1 MPAEGAY
8 TAGDFLVD
16 ELRLITTS
24 GMEIDL
30 IKSFMSITLYEDIF
44 SMTITGKISIMDAVN
59 IASHGPLLGQEY
71 LHLKIRTPNFKEKS
85 DIIDFSK
92 NAFLVHSISKR
103 QNIGNGIQGY
113 VLSFVSQELVKN
125 QRIKVTQSLI
135 DPWSDIVK
143 KMLVDYL
150 DTKKKITIEPSTG
163 VKKFVAPNMRPL
175 DIIVLGTK
183 QAIST
188 FKGEPTYLFYETL
201 KGFNFRTLTS
211 LYDEPS
217 LLEYVP
223 FEPGTNI
230 IPDGQRGA
238 GAVDVH
244 KEMRNVLNYE
254 IVSNNDYIVNY
265 RTGMLGSRLITHDI
279 VSKSYET
286 EVYNYF
292 DNFPNES
299 HIVSGVTTG
308 IEEFPIVSEL
318 FVDEKG
324 KRASDFPGART
335 FLMPTSL
342 AGGVDSQHTTEN
354 NTNPYMAYD
363 PHKWLQRRNSQMM
376 QLENGLNVNIS
387 VYGNTLI
394 SAGDIV
400 ELNLKFAT
408 TIRGP
413 RDETRDRFYRGP
425 FLIKRI
431 KHEFFNMEIPQHKM
445 EMSLVKDSLEEELSD
460 AGLIEPSAETGDGVE
475 DYVYGDIFP

>member
-30 IKSFMSITLYEDIF
+30 IKSFMGITLYEDIF

-324 KRASDFPGART
+324 KRVSDFSART
-335 FLMPTSL
+335 FVMPTSL

-363 PHKWLQRRNSQMM
+363 PHKWLQRRNSQMI
-376 QLENGLNVNIS
+376 QLDNALQVNI
-387 VYGNTLI
+387 VVHGNTLVN
-394 SAGDIV
+394 AGDKVLI
-400 ELNLKFAT
+400 NLPYTAVIKSSKNEKF
-408 TIRGP
+408 
-413 RDETRDRFYRGP
+413 DRFYKGP
-425 FLIKRI
+425 FLIKKIR
-431 KHEFFNMEIPQHKM
+431 HDFFNTENPKHQMHMQ
-445 EMSLVKDSLEEELSD
+445 LVKDSLEEKLD
-460 AGLIEPSAETGDGVE
+460 NTGPIEPSADTAAAIEEYT
-475 DYVYGDIFP
+475 YN

>member
-1 MPAEGAY
+1 
-8 TAGDFLVD
+8 
-16 ELRLITTS
+16 
-24 GMEIDL
+24 
-30 IKSFMSITLYEDIF
+30 
-44 SMTITGKISIMDAVN
+44 
-59 IASHGPLLGQEY
+59 
-71 LHLKIRTPNFKEKS
+71 
-85 DIIDFSK
+85 
-92 NAFLVHSISKR
+92 
-103 QNIGNGIQGY
+103 
-113 VLSFVSQELVKN
+113 
-125 QRIKVTQSLI
+125 
-135 DPWSDIVK
+135 
-143 KMLVDYL
+143 MLVDYL

-308 IEEFPIVSEL
+308 IEE
-318 FVDEKG
+318 
-324 KRASDFPGART
+324 
-335 FLMPTSL
+335 
-342 AGGVDSQHTTEN
+342 
-354 NTNPYMAYD
+354 
-363 PHKWLQRRNSQMM
+363 
-376 QLENGLNVNIS
+376 NI
-387 VYGNTLI
+387 YILINDIYNAIMNFNIIIRFHINTLI
-394 SAGDIV
+394 IKINIICMIWQQQHGK
-400 ELNLKFAT
+400 KFNNK
-408 TIRGP
+408 
-413 RDETRDRFYRGP
+413 
-425 FLIKRI
+425 L
-431 KHEFFNMEIPQHKM
+431 H
-445 EMSLVKDSLEEELSD
+445 
-460 AGLIEPSAETGDGVE
+460 
-475 DYVYGDIFP
+475 